1 MIKHFIQRLFNLVP
15 KNFKKKLIVLFI
27 LNLIGNIL
35 EIFGISMLPILVLN
49 ILNPEYLLNLT
60 NDYELFFLDFLFNHE
75 YSTIILF
82 SLVGVF
88 YLIKNIYLLFVVY
101 MQRKVGMEILNIN
114 RKKFYLNFLM
124 NDFEFHLKKNPS
136 SIISLIN
143 IDLPQACSLIELT
156 LLIFR
161 DLLFLTFII
170 ITIVIINPYVT
181 SITFAVLILFLII
194 YFKIIFNKSVKRG
207 EISLNNRI
215 KNIKIVNETFDLIKE
230 IKIYNKTKYFFK
242 LFSEQIR
249 LNEKQKL
256 INTVYS
262 SIPRFALEICLIV
275 IIIILLS
282 INLLLLNNKIDLIP
296 IITFLGASSIRVIPA
311 FKLLASSINQF
322 GYANASLSMVSSE
335 MHNLNEK
342 NFDEQTKNQKR
353 ISNKLKFEQKIEFKE
368 VSYNFRTNSNKILD
382 KLSFEILKG
391 EKVGIVGSS
400 GAGKSTLLNL
410 ILGLLTPTNGKI
422 LIDNFDLKN
431 IYSDWQNNIGYVAQE
446 VHLLNDSIK
455 NNICLG
461 LENSEINFDQ
471 LKKVTTVAQL
481 DEFLAIHK
489 NDYEFIINS
498 KSMNIS
504 GGQKQRIGI
513 ARAVYKDLKILVLD
527 EATNSLDEENE
538 KKIISNLID
547 NKELTVIIVA
557 HRLSSLRNCDKL
569 IYIHNGKVI
578 EVGSYHSIIEKFKLI

>member
-1 MIKHFIQRLFNLVP
+1 MIKDFIQKIFKLVP
-15 KNFKKKLIVLFI
+15 KNFQKNLIGLFI

-35 EIFGISMLPILVLN
+35 EIFGISMLPLLALN
-49 ILNPEYLLNLT
+49 ILNPEYLFELT
-60 NDYELFFLDFLFNHE
+60 KNYELSFLYFLLNHE

-82 SLVGVF
+82 SFVGIF
-88 YLIKNIYLLFVVY
+88 YFIKNVYLLFVVY
-101 MQRKVGMEILNIN
+101 FQRKLGMKILNSN

-161 DLLFLTFII
+161 ELLFLTFII
-170 ITIVIINPYVT
+170 VTIVIINPYVT
-181 SITFAVLILFLII
+181 SVTFAVLILFLII
-194 YFKIIFNKSVKRG
+194 YFKIMYNKSVRRG
-207 EISLNNRI
+207 EISLKNRV

-230 IKIYNKTKYFFK
+230 IKIYNKAKYFFK
-242 LFSEQIR
+242 LFSEQIK

-262 SIPRFALEICLIV
+262 SIPRFALEICFIV
-275 IIIILLS
+275 IIIIILS
-282 INLLLLNNKIDLIP
+282 INFLLLNNELDLIP
-296 IITFLGASSIRVIPA
+296 IITFFGASSIRVIPA

-322 GYANASLSMVSSE
+322 GYANASLSMVTSE

-342 NFDEQTKNQKR
+342 SFDEQKKNQKK
-353 ISNKLKFEQKIEFKE
+353 ICSKLKFDQRIKFKE
-368 VSYNFRTNSNKILD
+368 VSYNFRSNSNKILN

-391 EKVGIVGSS
+391 EKVGLVGSS
-400 GAGKSTLLNL
+400 GAGKSTILNL
-410 ILGLLTPTNGKI
+410 ILGLLTPTDGKI
-422 LIDNFDLKN
+422 LIDDIDLKN
-431 IYSDWQNNIGYVAQE
+431 ILSNWQNNIGYVSQE

-471 LKKVTTVAQL
+471 LKKVTTETQL
-481 DEFLAIHK
+481 EEFLASHK

-513 ARAVYKDLKILVLD
+513 ARAIYKNPKILILD

-538 KKIISNLID
+538 KKIISNFLD
-547 NKELTVIIVA
+547 NKELTVVLVA
-557 HRLSSLRNCDKL
+557 HRLSSLTKCDKI
-569 IYIHNGKVI
+569 IYIQNG
-578 EVGSYHSIIEKFKLI
+578 EVVEIGSYHSIVEKFKLI